1 MTFLEA
7 NRKILQSR
15 FPGLDKILE
24 PYFTRISEHGSTL
37 TLKVDEENGSDGKP
51 QMRFQVESAA
61 NGEPTLK
68 ADGRWVHS
76 RFDPG
81 REGRRLANE
90 TPGDGTLVA
99 LGFGLGYTVEAACEA
114 GTDRAIIIAEKNPGL
129 LALALCA
136 RDLTRLL
143 GRELIAFSVPASSG
157 SVCAALDAMGGKPVI
172 LSCRAFRDLDPVWYD
187 GVEQVLRTMT
197 AKDEINSAT
206 LRRFGKRWIR
216 NLGTNLE
223 AIRDLPGIS
232 RLAGVL
238 ADLPVLLVAAGPTL
252 DECLPYLADLSR
264 RAALVVVDTAL
275 RSVLAAGVQPDFIV
289 VVDPQYWNARHLDRC
304 SAPYSTLITES
315 AVYPAVLRMDSGR
328 SFLCSS
334 LFPLGSF
341 VENRV
346 DPKGS
351 LGAGGSVAT
360 TAWDFARVLGASPLW
375 VAGLDLGFPDLK
387 THFRGALFEER
398 VHSEANRV
406 DTGETRSFRALRDG
420 KPFYALDRSGGR
432 LLTDKRLSLY
442 AAWFEARFAR
452 YPEARLFSLSPKGLR
467 IKGMEVISVEG
478 LMHFP
483 DCRGEI
489 ENRLAKTYASVDQDF
504 RSAQNRQEL
513 DRNYVAALSGLRG
526 ELVSLRDVSRAAV
539 ITARAAL
546 DGLDRS
552 RLDSPDGKGLQ
563 SIQASMDHAME
574 TLEKSNTTVKESS
587 AKEVAGFLFPP
598 LAELEAALVSAPDD
612 ALRRHLELS
621 LLLHERI
628 AQDADFHVGVLTPL
642 AEKQDHKQHPIATAH
657 DHSS

>member
-1 MTFLEA
+1 MSFLEA
-7 NRKILQSR
+7 NRKIVRSR
-15 FPGLDKILE
+15 FPGLDGILA
-24 PYFTRISEHGSTL
+24 PYFTRIIEHGSTL
-37 TLKVDEENGSDGKP
+37 TLMADDGSGSAKSP
-51 QMRFQVESAA
+51 ERRFQVESAA
-61 NGEPTLK
+61 NGEPSLK

-81 REGRRLANE
+81 REGRRLAE
-90 TPGDGTLVA
+90 EVPGDGTLVV
-99 LGFGLGYTVEAACEA
+99 LGFGLGYAAEAACEA
-114 GTDRAIIIAEKNPGL
+114 GADRAIVIAEKDPGL

-143 GRELIAFSVPASSG
+143 GRERIAFSVPASAN
-157 SVCAALDAMGGKPVI
+157 SVCAALETVGGKPVV

-187 GVEQVLRTMT
+187 GVEQALRTIQ

-223 AIRDLPGIS
+223 AIRNLPGIS

-238 ADLPVLLVAAGPTL
+238 EGLPVLLVAAGPTL
-252 DECLPYLADLSR
+252 DECLPHLAELSR

-275 RSVLAAGVQPDFIV
+275 RSVLSAGVRPDFII

-304 SAPYSTLITES
+304 SVPFSTLITES
-315 AVYPAVLRMDSGR
+315 AVYPAVLRMDCGR

-334 LFPLGSF
+334 LFPLGTF
-341 VENRV
+341 VESRV
-346 DPKGS
+346 DPKGA

-360 TAWDFARVLGASPLW
+360 TAWDFARLLGASPLW
-375 VAGLDLGFPDLK
+375 VAGLDLGFPALK

-398 VHSEANRV
+398 VHTEATRL

-452 YPEARLFSLSPKGLR
+452 HPEARPFSLSPKGLR
-467 IKGMEVISVEG
+467 IRGMEDTQVEA
-478 LMHFP
+478 LLNFP
-483 DCRGEI
+483 ECRREI
-489 ENRLAKTYASVDQDF
+489 ENRLARAFASVDQEF
-504 RSAQNRQEL
+504 RSPQNREEL
-513 DRNYVAALSGLRG
+513 DRKYVAALSGLRG
-526 ELVSLRDVSRAAV
+526 ELVSLRDASRTAV
-539 ITARAAL
+539 VQARAAL
-546 DGLDRS
+546 EGLDRS
-552 RLDSPDGKGLQ
+552 RLSPPDANGLEDIKV
-563 SIQASMDHAME
+563 SVDQAMQALGIANAM
-574 TLEKSNTTVKESS
+574 VKESS

-598 LAELEAALVSAPDD
+598 LAELEALLVSDPGE

-628 AQDADFHVGVLTPL
+628 AEDADFHERVLTPL
-642 AEKQDHKQHPIATAH
+642 AEKRNFQQSLA
-657 DHSS
+657 